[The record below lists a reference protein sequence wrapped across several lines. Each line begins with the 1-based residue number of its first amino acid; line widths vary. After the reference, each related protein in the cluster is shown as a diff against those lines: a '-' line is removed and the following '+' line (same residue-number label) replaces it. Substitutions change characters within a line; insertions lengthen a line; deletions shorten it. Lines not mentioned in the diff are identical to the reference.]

1 MKMIAVNEF
10 FFDNVFYQHLSV
22 ITGVTGTR
30 NKISKIWFIYWNK
43 KCINISVETNSS
55 DLKICDCLCDL

>member
-22 ITGVTGTR
+22 ITGDTGTR
-30 NKISKIWFIYWNK
+30 TKISKI
-43 KCINISVETNSS
+43 
-55 DLKICDCLCDL
+55 